1 MKKFLALIMALCMV
15 FALCACGEGS
25 APAAGT
31 ETKTEA
37 PAAGTE
43 TEAPA
48 AGTET
53 AAEPVVLRF
62 AFSEAPESQTAQI
75 MKTVKENV
83 ESRTEGR
90 VIIEPHWSNELG
102 SIADCIEQISL
113 GGNIVSST
121 SASSWA
127 PYGCADMTAMDSMF
141 AFSSTD
147 EIAKF
152 NESDMWKSMVK
163 ELEENGGIHM
173 ICMNWAAAPR
183 IVLSNKPINS
193 VDDLKGLLIRVP
205 TDTYAAWFSALGA
218 SPVSGIPFA
227 EVYTNIE
234 SGVVEAAEAPAAT
247 LSDYSIFEVAKN
259 AFLSNHTYAAAC
271 FGTSTAIW
279 NLISPEDQA
288 VITEELTNGGVEFTK
303 LCADKN
309 EEFMQKFEEAGVT
322 IVEPSADDI
331 AAFQKAAAEAAVT
344 LKLRDGVMDE
354 IAAACK

>member
-15 FALCACGEGS
+15 FALCACGES
-25 APAAGT
+25 S
-31 ETKTEA
+31 A

-127 PYGCADMTAMDSMF
+127 PYGCADLTAMDSMF

-163 ELEENGGIHM
+163 ELEDNGGIHM

-183 IVLSNKPINS
+183 IILSNKPINS
-193 VDDLKGLLIRVP
+193 VEDLKGLLIRVP

-288 VITEELTNGGVEFTK
+288 VVTEELTNGGVEFTK

>member
-1 MKKFLALIMALCMV
+1 MKKYIALILTLCMV
-15 FALCACGEGS
+15 FALCACGQS
-25 APAAGT
+25 AAPAA
-31 ETKTEA
+31 TEA
-37 PAAGTE
+37 PAADAAAADA
-43 TEAPA
+43 APA
-48 AGTET
+48 AP
-53 AAEPVVLRF
+53 AAEPVTLRF

-75 MKTVKENV
+75 MKTVKENI

-90 VIIEPHWSNELG
+90 VIVEPHWSNELG

-152 NESDMWKSMVK
+152 NESDMWKAMVA

-183 IVLSNKPINS
+183 IILSNKAINS
-193 VDDLKGLLIRVP
+193 VDDLKGLLVRVP

-227 EVYTNIE
+227 EVYTHIE
-234 SGVVEAAEAPAAT
+234 SGVIEAAEAPA
-247 LSDYSIFEVAKN
+247 
-259 AFLSNHTYAAAC
+259 
-271 FGTSTAIW
+271 
-279 NLISPEDQA
+279 
-288 VITEELTNGGVEFTK
+288 
-303 LCADKN
+303 
-309 EEFMQKFEEAGVT
+309 EA
-322 IVEPSADDI
+322 
-331 AAFQKAAAEAAVT
+331 
-344 LKLRDGVMDE
+344 
-354 IAAACK
+354 

>member
-1 MKKFLALIMALCMV
+1 MKKYIALILTLCMA
-15 FALCACGEGS
+15 FALCACGQS
-25 APAAGT
+25 AAPAA
-31 ETKTEA
+31 TEA
-37 PAAGTE
+37 PAADATPADA
-43 TEAPA
+43 AP
-48 AGTET
+48 
-53 AAEPVVLRF
+53 AAEPVTLRF

-75 MKTVKENV
+75 MKTVKENI

-90 VIIEPHWSNELG
+90 VIVEPHWSNELG

-152 NESDMWKSMVK
+152 NESDMWKAMVA

-183 IVLSNKPINS
+183 IILSNKAINS
-193 VDDLKGLLIRVP
+193 VDDLKGLLVRVP

-234 SGVVEAAEAPAAT
+234 SGVIEAAEAPAAT
-247 LSDYSIFEVAKN
+247 LSDYSIQEVAKY

-279 NLISPEDQA
+279 DLISADDQA
-288 VITEELTNGGVEFTK
+288 IGTEELTNGGIEFTK
-303 LCADKN
+303 LCAEKN
-309 EEFMQKFEEAGVT
+309 AEYLKAFEDAGVT
-322 IVEPSADDI
+322 VVEPSADDV

-344 LKLRDGVMDE
+344 LNLREGVMDE
-354 IAAACK
+354 IAAASK